1 MKRILLILSIVILAG
16 CSPTKRLA
24 RLLERY
30 PMEPTVDTVYRDTT
44 IYRDTVVTKYLPGE
58 SVVNNVYVEVP
69 GTLPDTVI
77 WAETSLAYAAAHLES
92 NHLGLELIQYDSVFK
107 WKLDSALVQNIDT
120 VIITRDVPYPII
132 EKAKGVKT
140 FWRSAAIVLGV
151 IVLIGMILLLVVRK
165 K

>member
-1 MKRILLILSIVILAG
+1 MKRILFIFILAILAG

-44 IYRDTVVTKYLPGE
+44 IYRDTIVTRYLPGE
-58 SVVNNVYVEVP
+58 STVNNVYVEVP

-77 WAETSLAYAAAHLES
+77 WAETSLAWAAAHLNS
-92 NHLGLELIQYDSVFK
+92 NHLGLELIQNDTLFK
-107 WKLDSALVQNIDT
+107 WKLDSALVHKIDT
-120 VIITRDVPYPII
+120 IIITRDVPYPVI
-132 EKAKGVKT
+132 EKAKGVKV
-140 FWRSAAIVLGV
+140 FWRSATIILGA